1 MEALRERLAGI
12 RERPRAEALPILAE
26 LFDALEAGEVRAARP
41 DDRSATGWR
50 AEGWVKEGILA
61 GFAHGHDIDFELSGF
76 PYRDRD
82 TLPPLSR
89 LPAGVRVVPGGTAVR
104 RGAHLSPG
112 VVMMPPAYVNVGAYV
127 DEKTMVDSHALV
139 GSCAQVGKRV
149 HLSAAAQVGGVLE
162 PVGALP
168 VIIED
173 DVFVGGNVGVYE
185 GVVVK
190 RRSVLAAGVILTG
203 STVVYDL
210 ARETTW
216 QADRAAGTP
225 LVIPEG
231 SVVVMGSRPAS
242 GDFAARNAIQ
252 VATPVI
258 VKVRDDRTDAK
269 TALESLLRR

>member
-1 MEALRERLAGI
+1 MASLPERLAGL
-12 RERPRAEALPILAE
+12 RERPRAEALPLLE
-26 LFDALEAGEVRAARP
+26 EFFDALEAGEARAARP
-41 DDRSATGWR
+41 DPGSASGWR
-50 AEGWVKEGILA
+50 AESWVKEGILA
-61 GFAHGHDIDFELSGF
+61 AFAHGHEVDLDRGGW

-82 TLPPLSR
+82 TLPALGK

-104 RGAHLSPG
+104 RGAHVAAG

-139 GSCAQVGKRV
+139 GSCAQVGKHV

-190 RRSVLAAGVILTG
+190 RRTVLAAGVVLTG
-203 STVVYDL
+203 SSLVYDL
-210 ARETTW
+210 PRQTTW

-242 GDFAARNAIQ
+242 GDFASRQGIQ

-258 VKVRDDRTDAK
+258 VKVRDERTDAK
-269 TALESLLRR
+269 TALEGVLRR

>member
-1 MEALRERLAGI
+1 MEPLRERLAGV
-12 RERPRAEALPILAE
+12 RERPRAEALPLLAE
-26 LFDALEAGEVRAARP
+26 LFDALEAGEVRAACP
-41 DDRSATGWR
+41 DPSSPTGWR

-61 GFAHGHDIDFELSGF
+61 SFAHGHEVDFDLGGF

-82 TLPPLSR
+82 TLAPLR
-89 LPAGVRVVPGGTAVR
+89 ALPAGVRVVPGGTAVR
-104 RGAHLSPG
+104 RGAHVAAG

-127 DEKTMVDSHALV
+127 DEKSMVDSHALV

-149 HLSAAAQVGGVLE
+149 HLSAAAQIGGVLE

-190 RRSVLAAGVILTG
+190 RRSVLAAGVVLTG

-242 GDFAARNAIQ
+242 GAFASSHGLQ

-269 TALESLLRR
+269 TALEMVLRR

>member
-1 MEALRERLAGI
+1 MEALRQRLAGV
-12 RERPRAEALPILAE
+12 RDRPRAEALPLLAE
-26 LFDALEAGEVRAARP
+26 LLDALEAGEVRAACP
-41 DDRSATGWR
+41 EPGSPTGWR

-61 GFAHGHDIDFELSGF
+61 SFAHGYDVDFDLGGF

-82 TLPPLSR
+82 TLPPLR
-89 LPAGVRVVPGGTAVR
+89 ALPAGVRVVPGGTAVR
-104 RGAHLSPG
+104 RGAHVAAG

-127 DEKTMVDSHALV
+127 DEKSMVDSHALV

-149 HLSAAAQVGGVLE
+149 HLSAAAQIGGVLE

-190 RRSVLAAGVILTG
+190 RRSVLAAGVVLTG

-242 GDFAARNAIQ
+242 GGFASSHGLQ

-269 TALESLLRR
+269 TALETILRR